1 MLPRYQNSIDL
12 LTNVANTK
20 LYKKLIIQLN
30 KDFSLTGIDISFSE
44 ESSPLQLKEALQTFI
59 KELILHDFSS
69 YTNLLY
75 RIDVS
80 EKDTQ
85 IVESTDIDAYTEN
98 VTFLI
103 LKRIWKKVWFKHQ
116 FSK

>member
-1 MLPRYQNSIDL
+1 MFPNYQNSIDL
-12 LTNVANTK
+12 LTNVTNTK
-20 LYKKLIIQLN
+20 LYKELIIQLN
-30 KDFSLTGIDISFSE
+30 KDFGLAGIDTSFSE
-44 ESSPLQLKEALQTFI
+44 ESTPLQLKEGLQTSI

-85 IVESTDIDAYTEN
+85 IVESTDMNVYTEN

>member
-1 MLPRYQNSIDL
+1 MLPIYQNSIDL
-12 LTNVANTK
+12 LTNVANQK
-20 LYKKLIIQLN
+20 LYKQLIIQLN
-30 KDFSLTGIDISFSE
+30 KDLSLVGVDLIFSE
-44 ESSPLQLKEALQTFI
+44 SNSPLQLKETLQTSI
-59 KELILHDFSS
+59 KELILNDFSS

-85 IVESTDIDAYTEN
+85 NVESANIDVYAEN

-103 LKRIWKKVWFKHQ
+103 LKRVWKKVWFKNQ
-116 FSK
+116 LSK

>member
-1 MLPRYQNSIDL
+1 MLPRYKNSIDL
-12 LTNVANTK
+12 LINVANTK

-30 KDFSLTGIDISFSE
+30 KDFNLTGIDISFSE
-44 ESSPLQLKEALQTFI
+44 ESTPLQLKEALQISI
-59 KELILHDFSS
+59 KELILHNFSS

-80 EKDTQ
+80 EKNTP
-85 IVESTDIDAYTEN
+85 IVESTDMKVYTEN
-98 VTFLI
+98 ITFLI
-103 LKRIWKKVWFKHQ
+103 LKRVWEKVWFKHQ

>member
-1 MLPRYQNSIDL
+1 MLPIYQNSIDL
-12 LTNVANTK
+12 LTNVANQK
-20 LYKKLIIQLN
+20 LYKQLIIQLN
-30 KDFSLTGIDISFSE
+30 KDLSLVGVDLIFSE
-44 ESSPLQLKEALQTFI
+44 SNSPLQLKETLQTLI
-59 KELILHDFSS
+59 KELILNDFSS

-85 IVESTDIDAYTEN
+85 NVESANIDVYAEN

-103 LKRIWKKVWFKHQ
+103 LKRVWKKVWFKNQ
-116 FSK
+116 FSQ